1 MITRRNVNLGLLSA
15 AVATTVPRL
24 ATAQDL
30 QPIEL
35 PAPRKDS
42 GKPLMQAVGARR
54 SIREYSDRPLP
65 PQVLSDLLWVAFGI
79 NRPRSGDR
87 TAPSWRHAI
96 ETEIYAVMTEGVWR
110 YDPSTHRLLPHLH
123 SDIRA
128 QTGTQDFP
136 ATAPLNLVYV
146 ANGDRMG
153 NASPEDKRLYASVD
167 AGCIGENVYLFCA
180 SEGLATVLRA
190 SVDREALARTIRLD
204 RSRFITF
211 AQTVGYPKD

>member
-1 MITRRNVNLGLLSA
+1 MITRRHVNLGLLSA

-30 QPIEL
+30 QSIEL

-42 GKPLMQAVGARR
+42 GKPFMQAVAARR
-54 SIREYSDRPLP
+54 SVREYSARPLP
-65 PQVLSDLLWVAFGI
+65 VQVLADLLWAAFGI
-79 NRPRSGDR
+79 NRPQSGDR

-96 ETEIYAVMTEGVWR
+96 ETEIYAVMAEGVWR
-110 YDPSTHRLLPHLH
+110 YDPGTHRLLPHLR

-146 ANGDRMG
+146 ANGDRLE
-153 NASPEDKRLYASVD
+153 NASAEDKRLYASVD

-180 SEGLATVLRA
+180 SEGLGTVFRA
-190 SVDREALARTIRLD
+190 SVDRETLARTMRLD

-211 AQTVGYPKD
+211 AQTVGYPKG